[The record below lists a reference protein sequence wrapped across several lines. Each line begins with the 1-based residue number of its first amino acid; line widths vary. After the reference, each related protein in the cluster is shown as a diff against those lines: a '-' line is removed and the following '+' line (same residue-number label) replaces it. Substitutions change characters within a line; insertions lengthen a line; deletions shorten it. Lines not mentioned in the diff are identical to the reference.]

1 MPLENIRTYY
11 INLDFRTDR
20 NKDVSEKLINKL
32 GFSETNIYRFSA
44 IDGKNLSEELK
55 NKNYIDDEII
65 TMIKNLDITYKSA
78 ELSCLL
84 SHYFLLKQIVN
95 NPNITDNELIFI
107 FEDDFFINEGY
118 LQQNEFL
125 NIILELEKYKDAND
139 FDMIYLGGRFS
150 LNFNPLNQDNSFKKI
165 NNESNLYLRTIGS
178 GYNWDRTLHNYIIN
192 KKSATNLLNLVIEN
206 FRNNNKII
214 HEIDHLYC
222 NGTLKSL
229 DYFPHIFYSPLNYT
243 SNIQFSNKFI
253 NTKNI

>member
-1 MPLENIRTYY
+1 MPLENITTYY

-20 NKDVSEKLINKL
+20 NKDVIEKLINKL

-44 IDGKNLSEELK
+44 IDGKNLIDELK

-65 TMIKNLDITYKSA
+65 YMIKNLDITYKSA
-78 ELSCLL
+78 ELACLL

-107 FEDDFFINEGY
+107 FEDDFFINEKY
-118 LQQNEFL
+118 LQQNLFS
-125 NIILELEKYKDAND
+125 NIILELENYKNMND
-139 FDMIYLGGRFS
+139 FDIIYLGGRFN
-150 LNFNPLNQDNSFKKI
+150 LNFNLLNHDKSFKKI

-206 FRNNNKII
+206 FKNNKKII

-222 NGTLKSL
+222 NGTLKTL

-243 SNIQFSNKFI
+243 SNIQFSDKFI